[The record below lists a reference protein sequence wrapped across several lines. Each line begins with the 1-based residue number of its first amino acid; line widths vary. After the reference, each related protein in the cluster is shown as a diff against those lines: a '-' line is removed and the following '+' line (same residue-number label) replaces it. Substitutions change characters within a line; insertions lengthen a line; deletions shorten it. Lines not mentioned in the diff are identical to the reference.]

1 MARRA
6 VEILRGCDLVKF
18 ARLEVAPEALAGRAD
33 AALAVATE
41 IERHRRPKTDAGG
54 DGAPRAEAA
63 A

>member
-6 VEILRGCDLVKF
+6 VEILRACDLVKF

-41 IERHRRPKTDAGG
+41 IERHRRPAPAAGAGDA
-54 DGAPRAEAA
+54 PPAEAA